1 MPWHVSSTGPSCRVQ
16 ELMAA
21 HMLRRLWT
29 WLCAF
34 LKRRCPTHL
43 RTQETAFQLSSAQLG
58 ACVRRR
64 ERSSH
69 RGLFP
74 LLRAHVRLPAAGE
87 RERLVCCSMDS
98 SRWPWLFTSSV
109 QGANKIPT
117 IRWRTQLVKE
127 AEFLEYPTACPP
139 APWMGLPP
147 WCSRPTSCRR
157 TCADSR
163 RAGGFH
169 RISLC

>member
-1 MPWHVSSTGPSCRVQ
+1 MNALACFIDWPFMQSPGVDGRTHAEASLDMVVCVFEVTLSD
-16 ELMAA
+16 
-21 HMLRRLWT
+21 
-29 WLCAF
+29 AF
-34 LKRRCPTHL
+34 TH
-43 RTQETAFQLSSAQLG
+43 AGNCISAQLG

-87 RERLVCCSMDS
+87 REGLVCCSMDS

-127 AEFLEYPTACPP
+127 AEPSEYPTACPP

-147 WCSRPTSCRR
+147 WCSRPASCRR